1 MGIKGLSAF
10 LRKQYPELF
19 EVVHISEYHHKKVA
33 IDTSLFMCQYKANY
47 GEEGWLSAFI
57 KLVSVLRENEVHCV
71 FIYDN
76 GAPPEKDAEKKERS
90 QARDKMDERVSQLEE
105 SVDKFHTTGEVDQI
119 LFDFQDKRGL
129 TSKSLLSREGLGKTI
144 NIAAIEYA
152 VKKMRKQ
159 LFHITQQDYSL
170 TKNLFDILDIPYFNS
185 VMEAETMCSDLCI
198 QGKVDSILTEDTD
211 VLAYGASEFVSK
223 LNVTDG
229 TCVRVRYEKV
239 LEVTGLSSDSFLDFC
254 IMCGTDYNKNINL
267 IGPVKALKLLSL
279 YGSIEKIAERCK
291 IDVSV
296 LNHIRVR
303 ELFRGYAKTNVKV
316 SYCGSPNFRELEL
329 FVTKKNIRTN
339 IDSLRRSFVKADV
352 VFEDDIIIAEEE
364 E

>member
-1 MGIKGLSAF
+1 
-10 LRKQYPELF
+10 
-19 EVVHISEYHHKKVA
+19 
-33 IDTSLFMCQYKANY
+33 
-47 GEEGWLSAFI
+47 
-57 KLVSVLRENEVHCV
+57 
-71 FIYDN
+71 
-76 GAPPEKDAEKKERS
+76 
-90 QARDKMDERVSQLEE
+90 
-105 SVDKFHTTGEVDQI
+105 
-119 LFDFQDKRGL
+119 
-129 TSKSLLSREGLGKTI
+129 
-144 NIAAIEYA
+144 
-152 VKKMRKQ
+152 
-159 LFHITQQDYSL
+159 
-170 TKNLFDILDIPYFNS
+170 
-185 VMEAETMCSDLCI
+185 
-198 QGKVDSILTEDTD
+198 
-211 VLAYGASEFVSK
+211 
-223 LNVTDG
+223 
-229 TCVRVRYEKV
+229 
-239 LEVTGLSSDSFLDFC
+239 
-254 IMCGTDYNKNINL
+254 MCGTDYNKNINL